1 MNFAIKGLFILTL
14 SSLCLTACG
23 GDSGNSSNSAPE
35 EEENLSS
42 SLSHLR
48 SSSSASIPSA
58 TSVVDSDAHDL
69 KSDVPFVSEIVDD
82 ATGAVYSTRS
92 VGVYTWTENIGE
104 KDASVKST
112 CYAYDDSKCDLYG
125 RLYMKKN
132 AEDLCPAG
140 FSFPSVAD
148 WKYMMLVESNSIAYA
163 GVCFKRD
170 SLECTGIND
179 SAQYFADGDSAV
191 MIDRFGLVSATKAVD
206 NGFYSLRCVKY
217 RSIVEKMSDLPDCGG
232 DTYNSSTI
240 FVATKDSSYYCRYGE
255 WKNDSNRGT
264 CRSDEV
270 GEKYLIKDL
279 VYICKGGTWQ
289 LTTIEDT
296 DIKCTD
302 KNLYEEYVVNGTRY
316 ACTDTGMAK
325 LSYPA
330 SKIGYCN
337 PDRNGDMIEIDS
349 TNYVCNDFVW
359 RYATVSDFYGECNVS
374 KYGLVVTVDGKRYI
388 CSAKGSWRLT
398 TDTED
403 ELGPCTEKLQ
413 DSILKNKS
421 GAYYLCDRW
430 EWYRASKNQV
440 LGTCSDANEG
450 DTITYESY
458 LYECS
463 EKTWKTHSLISKE
476 LGFCTT
482 KNKGAK
488 GVYRDTVYYCYSDRG
503 KDWAKA
509 SELELLLGFCRK
521 DTTYLVEKEGISYKC
536 YSGSWKEATQS
547 DVLKACYSASGE
559 RKVYNGR
566 EYVCDTTALRDGGA
580 WYALTKLDSTLGDYC
595 RTKLLDKAV
604 MHNDTVYV
612 CRVDSK
618 TKIKKTWVVGTFEN
632 YMGKCDKN
640 NLGRRVFNGID
651 TTVCIYNGCFDNSE
665 RTYAYDGK
673 STTICG
679 RYNLTG
685 YFWEAIVRDSIV
697 DNRNNQKEVY
707 GVLTFGTQK
716 WLNRDLQYYISSAYG
731 SDGFTLMVNPNEME
745 KNMYHPFYY
754 VWNDALGGDNICP
767 KGTHIPSK
775 AEWKTLFEFAE
786 GLRPGEGANSLLDE
800 TDWRVSNKGKN
811 YFGLGLRRNGF
822 VDMDMYPPGNV
833 TQAGLN
839 NDYESLFYWTS
850 DAGKTTNTGN
860 AVYVDTLVN
869 VNYQMEALKE
879 DAYTIRCIVNK

>member
-23 GDSGNSSNSAPE
+23 GDSGNSSNPAPE

-140 FSFPSVAD
+140 FFFPSVAD

-521 DTTYLVEKEGISYKC
+521 DTTYVVEKEGVFYKC
-536 YSGSWKEATQS
+536 YSGSWKEAAQS
-547 DVLKACYSASGE
+547 DVLKSCYSTAGE
-559 RKVYNGR
+559 RKVYNGK
-566 EYVCDTTALRDGGA
+566 EYVCDTTALNSSGA
-580 WYALTKLDSTLGDYC
+580 WHALTKLDSTLGDYC
-595 RTKLLDKAV
+595 RTELLGKGILYK
-604 MHNDTVYV
+604 DTVYV
-612 CRVDSK
+612 CRIDSSAK
-618 TKIKKTWVVGTFEN
+618 YKKIWKVSTLGD
-632 YMGKCDKN
+632 YMGVCDYTQIGK
-640 NLGRRVFNGID
+640 RAFNGLD
-651 TTVCIYNGCFDNSE
+651 TCVCARSQCE
-665 RTYAYDGK
+665 RSLPYDTTYAYNGK
-673 STTICG
+673 LDSGICI
-679 RYNLTG
+679 NLRQGIYWT
-685 YFWEAIVRDSIV
+685 AIIRDSII
-697 DNRNNQKEVY
+697 DKRDSNVY
-707 GVLTFGTQK
+707 GVVTLGTQK
-716 WLNRDLQYYISSAYG
+716 WLARNLHYKLSTAYDTEG
-731 SDGFTLMVNPNEME
+731 SRIGTHAEDFLDEYE
-745 KNMYHPFYY
+745 YYY
-754 VWNDALGGDNICP
+754 VWDDAFGSNICP
-767 KGTHIPSK
+767 EGTHIPTKS
-775 AEWKTLFEFAE
+775 EWQTLFKYAVSIAPKDGIRVLLDHTGWTERYGGEDLYGLRLKNGGFIDIN
-786 GLRPGEGANSLLDE
+786 LRPGTAKPSDRVHYADSYFWYSGEDTAE
-800 TDWRVSNKGKN
+800 TK
-811 YFGLGLRRNGF
+811 
-822 VDMDMYPPGNV
+822 GNV
-833 TQAGLN
+833 VHIDTTHKVT
-839 NDYESLFYWTS
+839 YEHS
-850 DAGKTTNTGN
+850 
-860 AVYVDTLVN
+860 
-869 VNYQMEALKE
+869 ALKE
-879 DAYTIRCIVNK
+879 DAYHVRCIVDN

>member
-23 GDSGNSSNSAPE
+23 GDTGNSSNPAPE

-521 DTTYLVEKEGISYKC
+521 DTTYVVEKEGVFYKC
-536 YSGSWKEATQS
+536 YSGSWKEAAQS
-547 DVLKACYSASGE
+547 DVLKSCYSTAGE
-559 RKVYNGR
+559 RKVYNGK
-566 EYVCDTTALRDGGA
+566 EYVCDTTALNSSGA

-595 RTKLLDKAV
+595 RTELLNKAV

-618 TKIKKTWVVGTFEN
+618 TKTKKTWVVGTIEN
-632 YMGKCDKN
+632 YLGKCDRD
-640 NLGRRVFNGID
+640 NLGHRVFNGLD
-651 TTVCIYNGCFDNSE
+651 TTVCINNSCGDE
-665 RTYAYDGK
+665 RIKSFIYDGRD
-673 STTICG
+673 TVVCIAYGTIP
-679 RYNLTG
+679 Y
-685 YFWEAIVRDSIV
+685 YWEPIVRERIV
-697 DNRNNQKEVY
+697 DPRDNEEY

-716 WLNRDLQYYISSAYG
+716 WLTRDLHYWKTGLYEANGKLFENPKEYEDQEQSYYH
-731 SDGFTLMVNPNEME
+731 T
-745 KNMYHPFYY
+745 FYY
-754 VWNDALGGDNICP
+754 TWNDALGGANICP
-767 KGTHIPSK
+767 EGTHIPSGSD
-775 AEWKTLFEFAE
+775 WKTLFEYAKKLNPVE
-786 GLRPGEGANSLLDE
+786 GVNTLFIEDS
-800 TDWRVSNKGKN
+800 RVSSVGKD
-811 YFGLGLRRNGF
+811 YYGMGLRRNGF
-822 VDMDMYPPGNV
+822 VDMDGKYSAPGV
-833 TQAGLN
+833 PIIELN
-839 NDYESLFYWTS
+839 DDYRSLYYWIS
-850 DAGKTTNTGN
+850 DAGKTDSTGS
-860 AVYVDTLVN
+860 AFYVDSLMN
-869 VNYQMEALKE
+869 INYQKEALKV
-879 DAYTIRCIVNK
+879 DAYAIRCIVD

>member
-1 MNFAIKGLFILTL
+1 MNSAIKGLFILTL

-23 GDSGNSSNSAPE
+23 GDSGNSSKPAPE

-42 SLSHLR
+42 SISHLR
-48 SSSSASIPSA
+48 SSSSASITSA
-58 TSVVDSDAHDL
+58 TTVVDSDAHDL
-69 KSDVPFVSEIVDD
+69 KKDEPFEGEVVDRS
-82 ATGAVYSTRS
+82 TGTVYSTRS
-92 VGVYTWTENIGE
+92 IGVYTWLGNMNE

-112 CYAYDDSKCDLYG
+112 CYAYDDSRCDLYG

-132 AEDLCPAG
+132 AEDLCPSG
-140 FSFPSVAD
+140 FSFPSVSD
-148 WKYMMLVESNSIAYA
+148 WKYIMEVDSKSVLYSGI
-163 GVCFKRD
+163 CFKRD
-170 SLECTGIND
+170 SLECTGISD
-179 SAQYFADGDSAV
+179 SAQYFAAGDSAV
-191 MIDRFGLVSATKAVD
+191 MVDRFGHVTATKAAD
-206 NGFYSLRCVKY
+206 NGFYSLRCIKY
-217 RSIVEKMSDLPDCGG
+217 RSIVEKMSDLPDCGS

-255 WKNDSNRGT
+255 WKNESNRGT
-264 CRSDEV
+264 CLSSET

-279 VYICKGGTWQ
+279 VYICKGGYWQ

-296 DIKCTD
+296 DIECVD
-302 KNLYEEYVVNGTRY
+302 ENLYEEYVVNGTRY

-337 PDRNGDMIEIDS
+337 PDRNGDMIELDS
-349 TNYVCNDFVW
+349 TNYVCRDFVW

-521 DTTYLVEKEGISYKC
+521 DTTYIVEKEGIFYKC
-536 YSGSWKEATQS
+536 YSGSWKDAAQS
-547 DVLKACYSASGE
+547 DVLKSCYSTAGE
-559 RKVYNGR
+559 KKVFNGK
-566 EYVCDTTALRDGGA
+566 EFVCDTTALNSSGA
-580 WYALTKLDSTLGDYC
+580 WYALTALDSAIGEYC
-595 RTKLLDKAV
+595 RTAILEKKVRLG
-604 MHNDTVYV
+604 NDVYV
-612 CRVDSK
+612 CRVDASAK
-618 TKIKKTWVVGTFEN
+618 YRKTWQDYSLGD
-632 YMGKCDKN
+632 YLRYCDKD
-640 NLGRRVFNGID
+640 RVGDREFNGVD
-651 TTVCIYNGCFDNSE
+651 TSVCIQNVCGSDMIE
-665 RTYAYDGK
+665 EYAYDGK
-673 STTICG
+673 KTTLCV
-679 RYNLTG
+679 RLNHSG
-685 YFWEAIVRDSIV
+685 YWWQPIMRERIV
-697 DNRNNQKEVY
+697 DARDGEVY
-707 GVLTFGTQK
+707 GVVKLGSQK
-716 WLNRDLQYYISSAYG
+716 WLNRDLAYWITTAYEDDGRLATLSPEQYREFEGWNYNL
-731 SDGFTLMVNPNEME
+731 F
-745 KNMYHPFYY
+745 Y
-754 VWNDALGGDNICP
+754 VWKDALGGSKDICP
-767 KGTHIPSK
+767 AGTHIPSK
-775 AEWKTLFEFAE
+775 AEWKTLFEYAKELSPKGGIRTLFNKWDNRTSLIGWDLY
-786 GLRPGEGANSLLDE
+786 GLALY
-800 TDWRVSNKGKN
+800 K
-811 YFGLGLRRNGF
+811 NGF
-822 VDMDMYPPGNV
+822 MDMDYYPPGNEV
-833 TQAGLN
+833 RAGE
-839 NDYESLFYWTS
+839 NDYMTAYYLTS
-850 DAGKTTNTGN
+850 DPGKTDGTAN
-860 AVYVDTLVN
+860 AVHVDSTMAID
-869 VNYQMEALKE
+869 YEFSALKE
-879 DAYTIRCIVNK
+879 DAYKIRCIVD

>member
-1 MNFAIKGLFILTL
+1 MPMIFVLLMAVLM
-14 SSLCLTACG
+14 SLAACG
-23 GDSGNSSNSAPE
+23 GDSGNSSNPAPE

-521 DTTYLVEKEGISYKC
+521 DTTYVVEKEGVFYKC
-536 YSGSWKEATQS
+536 YSGSWKEAAQS
-547 DVLKACYSASGE
+547 DVLKSCYSTAGE
-559 RKVYNGR
+559 RKVYNGK
-566 EYVCDTTALRDGGA
+566 EYVCDTTALNSSGA

-595 RTKLLDKAV
+595 RTELLGKGILYK
-604 MHNDTVYV
+604 DTVYV
-612 CRVDSK
+612 CRIDSSAK
-618 TKIKKTWVVGTFEN
+618 YKKIWKVSTLGD
-632 YMGKCDKN
+632 YMGVCDYTQIGK
-640 NLGRRVFNGID
+640 RAFNGLD
-651 TTVCIYNGCFDNSE
+651 TCVCARSQCE
-665 RTYAYDGK
+665 RSLPYDTTYAYNGK
-673 STTICG
+673 LDSGICI
-679 RYNLTG
+679 NLRQGIYWT
-685 YFWEAIVRDSIV
+685 AIIRDSII
-697 DNRNNQKEVY
+697 DKRDSNVY
-707 GVLTFGTQK
+707 GVVTLGTQK
-716 WLNRDLQYYISSAYG
+716 WLARNLHYKLSTAYDTEG
-731 SDGFTLMVNPNEME
+731 SRIGTHAEDFLDEYE
-745 KNMYHPFYY
+745 YYY
-754 VWNDALGGDNICP
+754 VWDDAFGSNICP
-767 KGTHIPSK
+767 EGTHIPTKS
-775 AEWKTLFEFAE
+775 EWQTLFKYAVSIAPKDGIRVLLDHTGWTERYGGEDLYGLRLKNGGFIDIN
-786 GLRPGEGANSLLDE
+786 LRPGTAKPSDRVHYADSYFWYSGDE
-800 TDWRVSNKGKN
+800 TTEKK
-811 YFGLGLRRNGF
+811 
-822 VDMDMYPPGNV
+822 GNV
-833 TQAGLN
+833 VHIDTTHKVT
-839 NDYESLFYWTS
+839 YEHS
-850 DAGKTTNTGN
+850 
-860 AVYVDTLVN
+860 
-869 VNYQMEALKE
+869 ALKE
-879 DAYTIRCIVNK
+879 DAYHVRCIVDN

>member
-1 MNFAIKGLFILTL
+1 MNSAIKGLFILTL

-23 GDSGNSSNSAPE
+23 GDSGNSSKPAPE

-42 SLSHLR
+42 SISHLR
-48 SSSSASIPSA
+48 SSSSASITSA
-58 TSVVDSDAHDL
+58 TTVVDSDAHDL
-69 KSDVPFVSEIVDD
+69 KKDEPFEGEVVDRS
-82 ATGAVYSTRS
+82 TGTVYSTRS
-92 VGVYTWTENIGE
+92 IGVYTWLGNMNE

-112 CYAYDDSKCDLYG
+112 CYAYDDSRCDLYG

-132 AEDLCPAG
+132 AEDLCPSG
-140 FSFPSVAD
+140 FSFPSVSD
-148 WKYMMLVESNSIAYA
+148 WKYIMEVDSKSVLYSGI
-163 GVCFKRD
+163 CFKRD
-170 SLECTGIND
+170 SLECTGISD
-179 SAQYFADGDSAV
+179 SAQYFAAGDSAV
-191 MIDRFGLVSATKAVD
+191 MLDRFGHVTATKAAD
-206 NGFYSLRCVKY
+206 NGFYSLRCIKY
-217 RSIVEKMSDLPDCGG
+217 RSIVEKMSDLPDCGS

-255 WKNDSNRGT
+255 WKNESNRGT
-264 CRSDEV
+264 CLSSET

-279 VYICKGGTWQ
+279 VYICKGGYWQ

-296 DIKCTD
+296 DIECAD
-302 KNLYEEYVVNGTRY
+302 ENLYEEYVVNGTRY

-337 PDRNGDMIEIDS
+337 PDRNGDMIELDS
-349 TNYVCNDFVW
+349 TNYVCRDFVW

-521 DTTYLVEKEGISYKC
+521 DTTYIVEKEGIFYKC
-536 YSGSWKEATQS
+536 YSGSWREAAQS
-547 DVLKACYSASGE
+547 DVLKSCYSTAGE
-559 RKVYNGR
+559 RKVFNGK
-566 EYVCDTTALRDGGA
+566 EFVCDTTALNSSGA

-595 RTKLLDKAV
+595 RTELLGKGILYK
-604 MHNDTVYV
+604 DTVYV
-612 CRVDSK
+612 CRIDSSAK
-618 TKIKKTWVVGTFEN
+618 YKKIWKVSTLGD
-632 YMGKCDKN
+632 YMGVCDYTQIGK
-640 NLGRRVFNGID
+640 RAFNGLD
-651 TTVCIYNGCFDNSE
+651 TCVCARSQCE
-665 RTYAYDGK
+665 RSLPYDTTYAYNGK
-673 STTICG
+673 LDSGICI
-679 RYNLTG
+679 NLRQGIYWT
-685 YFWEAIVRDSIV
+685 AIIRDSII
-697 DNRNNQKEVY
+697 DKRDSNVY
-707 GVLTFGTQK
+707 GVVTLGTQK
-716 WLNRDLQYYISSAYG
+716 WLARNLHYKLSTAYDTEG
-731 SDGFTLMVNPNEME
+731 SRIGTHAEDFLDEYE
-745 KNMYHPFYY
+745 YYY
-754 VWNDALGGDNICP
+754 VWDDAFGSNICP
-767 KGTHIPSK
+767 EGTHIPTKS
-775 AEWKTLFEFAE
+775 EWQTLFKYAVSIAPKDGIRVLLDHTGWTERYGGEDLYGLRLKNGGFIDIN
-786 GLRPGEGANSLLDE
+786 LRPGTAKPSDRVHYADSYFWYSGDE
-800 TDWRVSNKGKN
+800 TTEKK
-811 YFGLGLRRNGF
+811 
-822 VDMDMYPPGNV
+822 GNV
-833 TQAGLN
+833 VHIDTTHKVT
-839 NDYESLFYWTS
+839 YEHS
-850 DAGKTTNTGN
+850 
-860 AVYVDTLVN
+860 
-869 VNYQMEALKE
+869 ALKE
-879 DAYTIRCIVNK
+879 DAYHVRCIVDN